1 MNPLGDDEVAEL
13 RKEFPALER
22 MTYFTSNGLGVLPL
36 RSAQALAARLR
47 DLSESAIAGTLFGN
61 PPLLAETRGR
71 VARLLGCDAEEVA
84 FSRNTSEGLLWAA
97 EALPWRPGDEVLVA
111 RGEYPANVLPWIAQA
126 SRGVTTRLLAQ
137 RERRITPELVAEAW
151 GERTRALAVSFV
163 QWNSGFRADLAG
175 LARVVHERGGLLV
188 CDAIQGLGALRLDV
202 REAGV
207 DLLAAGTHKWLLG
220 LQGLGVFYCRRT
232 LLDQLEARHVGPAS
246 RLEDRD
252 PEDTEPRYDVALAPE
267 ARRFE
272 EGTRNYLGIAALGES
287 LALIE
292 QVGIERIEARIRTLT
307 DHLVAEAA
315 KRGCRIESPRGPGEW
330 SGIVLFAPP
339 AGAPA
344 AGEIVQA
351 MIRKGIAL
359 HAQEGCLHVGVHF
372 YNTREEIDRMLW
384 TLDEACGR
392 AAGGAGGS

>member
-1 MNPLGDDEVAEL
+1 MNPLGDEEVAEL
-13 RKEFPALER
+13 RKEFPALGR

-36 RSAQALAARLR
+36 RSAQALATRLR
-47 DLSESAIAGTLFGN
+47 ELSESAIAATIFGN
-61 PPLLAETRGR
+61 SPLLAETRGK
-71 VARLLGCDAEEVA
+71 VARLLGCDPEEVA

-97 EALPWRPGDEVLVA
+97 EALRWLPGDEVLVA

-175 LARVVHERGGLLV
+175 LARVVHARGGLLF

-207 DLLAAGTHKWLLG
+207 DVLAAGTHKWLLG
-220 LQGLGVFYCRRT
+220 LQGLGVFYCT
-232 LLDQLEARHVGPAS
+232 QALLGELEARHVGPAS
-246 RLEDRD
+246 RLDDRD
-252 PEDTEPRYDVALAPE
+252 PDDVDARYDGAFAPE

-292 QVGIERIEARIRTLT
+292 AIGIERIEARIHALT
-307 DHLVAEAA
+307 EHLVAGARQ
-315 KRGCRIESPRGPGEW
+315 RGCRIESPRGPGEW

-339 AGAPA
+339 AGGPA
-344 AGEIVQA
+344 AAEIVEG
-351 MIRKGIAL
+351 MIRRGIAI
-359 HAQEGCLHVGVHF
+359 HAQEGCLHAGVHF
-372 YNTREEIDRMLW
+372 YNTREEIDRMLA
-384 TLDEACGR
+384 TLDEICGR